1 MLNKFKVSN
10 IFNLLAIV
18 LVVLTFGIYNIFEET
33 KKSIIETN
41 KDSHITYINN
51 VTKNI
56 ATIVK
61 EKTNNSIYTTLK
73 QNANLRDNLEQFLY
87 FFITDRYRYI
97 YVVNK
102 PTKDNSEFVF
112 LLDGTKNT
120 NEKSEFEESFT
131 PLNIEKWND
140 AYKNQ
145 KALYFQQT
153 SDVNDIWLTYLKP
166 IVINGKTE
174 ALIVVDFSLK
184 EHHQIVKS
192 LLKLEDFFEIA
203 IAFILIVFFIIL
215 LFSYIDSKRAK
226 INEKLY
232 KEISE
237 FNLTLEQRIEDEVK
251 KNREK
256 DKQMFQQNR
265 LAQMGE
271 MIGMIA
277 HQWRQPLAAISSTS
291 SGMNLKAQLNKL
303 DSSTAIELTTKINT
317 YSKHLSE
324 TIDDF
329 RRFFQ
334 EDKEKS
340 ETSYDAIIKN
350 VLKIID
356 ISIQNN
362 KIELIEDYSCEDT
375 FKTYPNEIMQV
386 LLNLI
391 KNAEDILIEKKIE
404 NPYIK
409 ILTYKQN
416 NDLILEVHDN
426 GGGIDENII
435 DKIFIPYFSTKTKK
449 DGTGLG
455 LYMSKTIIEDH
466 CFGKLSVSNGND
478 GAIFQIVLN
487 YS

>member
-41 KDSHITYINN
+41 KDSHITYIDN

-102 PTKDNSEFVF
+102 PTENNSEFIF
-112 LLDGTKNT
+112 LLDGTKNI

>member
-41 KDSHITYINN
+41 KDSHITYIDN